1 MFKTAIKGVAAHKIR
16 LALTTLAIV
25 LGVAF
30 VSGTYVFTDSIN
42 ARFDTL
48 FSDVYAGID
57 VTVRAS
63 GDTPGAEPFD
73 EDLLETVRA
82 IDGVE
87 RAEAAVSGSAQI
99 INAEGNPIGGQG
111 PPTLGFSWVEDP
123 ALNILSISPDNGR
136 APEAAGEVVI
146 DAATA
151 ESQGFSVGDTI
162 SVETTEGVEPFTL
175 VGIANFGTE
184 DNLAGATLA
193 AFEFGEAQRLFDLEG
208 KLTTIDVLG
217 GEGVTPDDLVDR
229 IGAAMPAGLEVVTG
243 DQQTRENL
251 QDVTEGL
258 GFLNTA
264 LLSFAAVAVFV
275 GAFIIQNTF
284 RIIVGQRTR
293 ELALLR
299 AVGATGRQ
307 VTIMVVLEALVVA
320 AVASAI
326 GVLAGIGVA
335 EGVRTMMNA
344 AGIGLPDGPLTVEAR
359 TIAVGMAVGVIV
371 TLVAAVLPAR
381 KAAAVPPVAAMREE
395 AAESNGRRPLRRRA
409 VVGGFLTVAG
419 SAAIAIAL
427 LGEVGATLQIVG
439 AGALAVFLGAS
450 TLAPLLATPAA
461 RVLSAPFR
469 GIVGRLARENTTRSP
484 RRTASTASALM
495 IGVALV
501 AFVSVFAASI
511 KASVGET
518 LQQSFPADLALLS
531 TNFES
536 GVGAGAIDAV
546 STMDEAETVSVVYA
560 DLADV
565 EGTERNIAGVDP
577 DTIEAVYSFDPSIE
591 LADLG
596 SGILVASPVLAE
608 EGWSVGDALQVE
620 YPTGPA
626 QVEIAGTFEDQT
638 FASFIVAAS
647 RFEGAYGAGDAE
659 AVFVRLVDGVT
670 VDEGEQAAED
680 ALASFPSIQINTVSE
695 QIEQA
700 EAQVDQLLALFTGLL
715 GLALIIAV
723 LGIANT
729 LALSIVE
736 RTREIGL
743 LRAVGMGRSG
753 IRRMVRAEAVIIAV
767 FGALLGVAIGSGL
780 GLAVMS
786 TLADDGLGA
795 VRVPGVQL
803 AGWVLAGGVAG
814 VVAAILPAR
823 KAARLDVLEAISYE

>member
-1 MFKTAIKGVAAHKIR
+1 MFKTALKGVVAHKVR
-16 LALTTLAIV
+16 LALTALAIV

-48 FSDVYAGID
+48 FTDVYAGID
-57 VTVRAS
+57 VTVRTS
-63 GDTPGAEPFD
+63 DDTRGAEAFD
-73 EDLLETVRA
+73 ESMLETVLA
-82 IDGVE
+82 VDGVE

-99 INAEGNPIGGQG
+99 IDAEGNPIGGQG
-111 PPTLGFSWVEDP
+111 PPTLGFSWVDDP
-123 ALNILSISPDNGR
+123 ALNILTISDANGR
-136 APEAAGEVVI
+136 APETAGEVVI

-151 ESQGFSVGDTI
+151 EAEAFSVGETI
-162 SVETTEGVEPFTL
+162 SVETIGGVEQFTL

-193 AFEFGEAQRLFDLEG
+193 AFEFDEAQRLFDLEG
-208 KLTTIDVLG
+208 KINTIDVLG
-217 GEGVTPDDLVDR
+217 SGDVTSEELAAR
-229 IGAAMPAGLEVVTG
+229 IGASLPAGLEVVTG
-243 DQQTRENL
+243 DQQTQENF
-251 QDVTEGL
+251 QDVTQGL

-299 AVGATGRQ
+299 AVGATARQ
-307 VTIMVVLEALVVA
+307 VTTLVVLEAFVVA
-320 AVASAI
+320 VIASAL

-335 EGVRTMMNA
+335 EGVRTIMNA
-344 AGIGLPDGPLTVEAR
+344 AGIGLPDGPLTVEPR
-359 TIAVGMAVGVIV
+359 TIAVGMAVGVVV

-381 KAAAVPPVAAMREE
+381 KAASVPPVAAMREE
-395 AAESNGRRPLRRRA
+395 AAESTGRRPLRRRA
-409 VVGGFLTVAG
+409 IVGGLLTVAG
-419 SAAIAIAL
+419 STAITVAL
-427 LGEVGATLQIVG
+427 LGEVDATLQIVG
-439 AGALAVFLGAS
+439 AGALSVFLGVS
-450 TLAPLLATPAA
+450 TLAPLLATPVA
-461 RVLSAPFR
+461 RIVSAPFR

-531 TNFES
+531 TNFEA
-536 GVGAGAIDAV
+536 GVGAGALDAI
-546 STMDEAETVSVVYA
+546 STMDETATVSAVYS
-560 DLADV
+560 DLADI
-565 EGTERNIAGVDP
+565 EGTERNVAGVDP
-577 DTIEAVYSFDPSIE
+577 ATVEAVYSFNPSIE
-591 LADLG
+591 LSDLG
-596 SGILVASPVLAE
+596 TGILVAAPVLDE
-608 EGWSVGDALQVE
+608 EGWSVGQTLEVG
-620 YPTGPA
+620 YPTGT
-626 QVEIAGTFEDQT
+626 VEIGIVGTFEDQT
-638 FASFIVAAS
+638 FANFIVATS
-647 RFEGAYGAGDAE
+647 TFEKAYGTSDAE
-659 AVFVRLVDGVT
+659 AVFVRLAEGVSIG
-670 VDEGEQAAED
+670 EGEQAAEA
-680 ALASFPSIQINTVSE
+680 ALASFPSIQINTASD

-743 LRAVGMGRSG
+743 LRAVGMGRTG
-753 IRRMVRAEAVIIAV
+753 IRRMVRTEAVIIAV
-767 FGALLGVAIGSGL
+767 FGALLGVGIGSGL
-780 GLAVMS
+780 GLAVVS

-795 VRVPGVQL
+795 LRLPGAQL

-814 VVAAILPAR
+814 VVAAIIPAR